1 MRQRYGRPASGN
13 ASLPISVC
21 LGAPLPRLTFGAAG
35 TTPDSSAVTPM
46 LISLCHQ
53 ISYNLMLPFDDIPDE
68 MVPLTAHLKELL
80 LNATKEQVS
89 GEQTGQELPYSALG
103 ERRNA

>member
-1 MRQRYGRPASGN
+1 
-13 ASLPISVC
+13 
-21 LGAPLPRLTFGAAG
+21 
-35 TTPDSSAVTPM
+35 M

-80 LNATKEQVS
+80 LNATKEQV
-89 GEQTGQELPYSALG
+89 
-103 ERRNA
+103 RRRD

>member
-1 MRQRYGRPASGN
+1 MQQRHEGTNFGLTSSGRHQRRT
-13 ASLPISVC
+13 IC
-21 LGAPLPRLTFGAAG
+21 RAG

-89 GEQTGQELPYSALG
+89 PA
-103 ERRNA
+103 ERGTASHSQ

>member
-1 MRQRYGRPASGN
+1 
-13 ASLPISVC
+13 
-21 LGAPLPRLTFGAAG
+21 
-35 TTPDSSAVTPM
+35 M

-89 GEQTGQELPYSALG
+89 PAERGTVSPGQ
-103 ERRNA
+103 